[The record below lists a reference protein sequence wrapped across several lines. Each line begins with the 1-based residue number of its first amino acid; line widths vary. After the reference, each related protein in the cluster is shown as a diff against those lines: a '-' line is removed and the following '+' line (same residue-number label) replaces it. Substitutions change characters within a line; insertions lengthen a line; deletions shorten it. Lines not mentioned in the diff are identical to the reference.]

1 MEELTFEQLPQAVT
15 QLFTKLESIER
26 LLTVGIG
33 QSLQEPDRW
42 LSLVEL
48 CDYLPDKPVKP
59 TVYGWV
65 HNKLIPYNKQG
76 KSLYFLKS
84 DIDQWL
90 KSGRKKTYA
99 EAANEATNFI
109 SSKRR

>member
-1 MEELTFEQLPQAVT
+1 MAEITFDQLPQAVT
-15 QLFTKLESIER
+15 QLFSKLENIEK
-26 LLTVGIG
+26 LLTDRIG
-33 QSLQEPDRW
+33 QPSQAADQW
-42 LSLVEL
+42 LSIAEL
-48 CDYLPDKPVKP
+48 CEYLPDKPVKP

-65 HNKLIPYNKQG
+65 HNKVIPYNKQG

-99 EAANEATNFI
+99 ETAGEAADYV
-109 SSKRR
+109 SSKRK